1 MPFSGSRNQALHKE
15 PKLVGVLL
23 GRPKQEGGLGIRS
36 ISDWNEAA
44 ILRNI
49 FFIVF
54 SLKAGYWGMKDYKG
68 N

>member
-49 FFIVF
+49 ILLSFP
-54 SLKAGYWGMKDYKG
+54 
-68 N
+68 